1 MKNTF
6 LSEMTTRGF
15 LNQCTDLDK
24 LKKISDKNAIKAYIG
39 FDTTAPSLHV
49 GSLMQI
55 MVLRLLQR
63 YGHQPIVLLG
73 GGTTLIGDPSG
84 KDSTRKIL
92 KEKEIKKNIASIKKI
107 FLKLLDT
114 KNKKTKPI
122 FVDNYDW
129 LGKLKY
135 INFLRDVGKHFT
147 INKMLTFD
155 SVKLRLD
162 REQSLSYMEFNYM
175 ILQAYDFFQLYKNH
189 KCILQ
194 LGGSDQWG
202 NIVNGV
208 ELVRRILKKEAYGIT
223 TPLITLSSGVK
234 MGKTE
239 KGAVWLD
246 EKLFSA
252 YDYWQFWRNI
262 PDQDVKKFLKYFTEI
277 DIGKLENKINNEKDI
292 NKLKILLANEATAI
306 VHGHKASKES
316 EETAKET
323 FEKGG
328 LGKNIPERKVNKKI
342 LLQGINIIDLFFQN
356 GLVQSK
362 SECRRILKNNGIKIN
377 DEVISDDN
385 KIINMDNVS
394 SKKIIK
400 LSVGKKIHLK
410 VTVV

>member
-1 MKNTF
+1 M
-6 LSEMTTRGF
+6 
-15 LNQCTDLDK
+15 
-24 LKKISDKNAIKAYIG
+24 
-39 FDTTAPSLHV
+39 
-49 GSLMQI
+49 
-55 MVLRLLQR
+55 
-63 YGHQPIVLLG
+63 
-73 GGTTLIGDPSG
+73 
-84 KDSTRKIL
+84 
-92 KEKEIKKNIASIKKI
+92 
-107 FLKLLDT
+107 
-114 KNKKTKPI
+114 
-122 FVDNYDW
+122 
-129 LGKLKY
+129 
-135 INFLRDVGKHFT
+135 
-147 INKMLTFD
+147 
-155 SVKLRLD
+155 
-162 REQSLSYMEFNYM
+162 
-175 ILQAYDFFQLYKNH
+175 
-189 KCILQ
+189 
-194 LGGSDQWG
+194 
-202 NIVNGV
+202 
-208 ELVRRILKKEAYGIT
+208 
-223 TPLITLSSGVK
+223 
-234 MGKTE
+234 
-239 KGAVWLD
+239 
-246 EKLFSA
+246 
-252 YDYWQFWRNI
+252 
-262 PDQDVKKFLKYFTEI
+262 KKFLKYFTEI